1 MRRSIPAGFIS
12 FAVGDLYKIGKTTN
26 PKRRMREA
34 QTWLPAGELIGIKP
48 FWEVHT
54 LERTLLCG
62 IANHW
67 LEGEWHAFSGDGLA
81 DFLVQGFRAFDDHDR
96 NKNSLDFI
104 YWINGSGMGEVINEQ
119 NHRRGVFAPVSAQSI
134 RIILLAGKAP
144 IRVPGNRERNAPS
157 HSLQNGGLRLRLT
170 RPWNSGAKRR
180 VFRHIK
186 YTRCACY
193 SALPAA

>member
-1 MRRSIPAGFIS
+1 MLQTPADFSIANTPFPGWFTCAQVDPGWLYILRH
-12 FAVGDLYKIGKTTN
+12 GDLYKIGKTTN

-119 NHRRGVFAPVSAQSI
+119 NHRRVSLRRFQ
-134 RIILLAGKAP
+134 
-144 IRVPGNRERNAPS
+144 RNPY
-157 HSLQNGGLRLRLT
+157 G
-170 RPWNSGAKRR
+170 
-180 VFRHIK
+180 
-186 YTRCACY
+186 
-193 SALPAA
+193 